1 MFMWWTKFILLI
13 TVTVGVTWLI
23 VWGLAWIEKNKT
35 THPDLYRSKGALKFF
50 LWLILSSGDLP
61 K

>member
-1 MFMWWTKFILLI
+1 MWWTKFVLLI

-23 VWGLAWIEKNKT
+23 VWGLSWIEKNKT
-35 THPDLYRSKGALKFF
+35 TYPELYKSKRAIRFV